1 MQLIL
6 TEIERKVIES
16 GEETRIEMVNA
27 GDISRAFPYVERG
40 RISLETY
47 GAEEKGGKDD
57 YPKAVH
63 GRISDDQDLCLPA
76 GANVRMLAWVVL
88 WIHSK

>member
-1 MQLIL
+1 M
-6 TEIERKVIES
+6 IES

-27 GDISRAFPYVERG
+27 GDINHAFPYVGRG

-47 GAEEKGGKDD
+47 GAEAKGGRDD

-63 GRISDDQDLCLPA
+63 GRISDDQDLCLYEPA

-88 WIHSK
+88 WRHSM